1 MNRCWIIG
9 LWCAGA
15 LSAARAADLNEVY
28 QRALAADP
36 TMQQAEYT
44 HLAAREN
51 KTQAILAL
59 LPFNAYLSKT
69 WTGINGPGGE
79 GPQAPSTYI
88 PATGN
93 LSIQTNLFSWSNW
106 IALKDADHTVAQAE
120 AVYLAAEEDLIA
132 RVTQRYFAVLS
143 AQDDLES
150 QESALESAQ
159 RQLDQAEKRYEVG
172 LIAVT
177 DVETAR
183 AQRDTYNASVIAG
196 KRTVL
201 SAEDQL
207 RAITDENYD
216 VLAAPRDDLPLLR
229 PDPASEDS
237 WVTTALSQN
246 PTLVANQLAADIA
259 HDNYLTAIGGHLP
272 TITAGASRAWA
283 LQPNPSLS
291 AFQEVESGGGLQIT
305 DTQDILWQINITVP
319 LFTAGATQSKVRQAK
334 LTWQAAKA
342 GYQAQLRSTEEAA
355 RDAYQGVISQIA
367 QVQALKQAVES
378 NQVAMNSIESGYEVG
393 TKTAVDVLTARQTLV
408 LAQSNYADAKYA
420 YLNNIVA
427 LRLAAG
433 NLDRK
438 TIDELNGWLAAQ
450 QILPPTVTAPVAP
463 PAAK

>member
-9 LWCAGA
+9 LSGALA
-15 LSAARAADLNEVY
+15 LSAAHGADLNEVY

-59 LPFNAYLSKT
+59 LPLNAYLNKT
-69 WTGINGPGGE
+69 WTGINGPGGS
-79 GPQAPSTYI
+79 GPEAPSTYI

-93 LSIQTNLFSWSNW
+93 VQVQVNLFSWSNW
-106 IALKDADHTVAQAE
+106 IALKQADHTVAQAE
-120 AVYLAAEEDLIA
+120 ATYLAAEEDLIS

-143 AQDDLES
+143 AQDDLQA

-159 RQLDQAEKRYEVG
+159 HQLDQAEKRYEVG

-196 KRTVL
+196 KRAVL

-207 RAITDENYD
+207 RAITDEHYD
-216 VLAAPRDDLPLLR
+216 SLAAPRDDLPLLR

-246 PTLVANQLAADIA
+246 PSLVADGLASDIA

-272 TITAGASRAWA
+272 TITAGATRAWA
-283 LQPNPSLS
+283 LQPNPNALS
-291 AFQEVESGGGLQIT
+291 EVIGGGGLQVT
-305 DTQDILWQINITVP
+305 DTEDILWQISISVP
-319 LFTAGATQSKVRQAK
+319 IFSAGATQSKVRQAR
-334 LTWQAAKA
+334 LQWQAAKA
-342 GYQAQLRSTEEAA
+342 GFEAQLRATAESA

-367 QVQALKQAVES
+367 QVEALHQAVQS
-378 NQVAMNSIESGYEVG
+378 NEVAMKSIEAGYEVG

-450 QILPPTVTAPVAP
+450 QTLPSTVTAPVAP
-463 PAAK
+463 PAAQ

>member
-1 MNRCWIIG
+1 
-9 LWCAGA
+9 
-15 LSAARAADLNEVY
+15 
-28 QRALAADP
+28 
-36 TMQQAEYT
+36 MQQAEYT

-69 WTGINGPGGE
+69 WTGINGPGGD

-93 LSIQTNLFSWSNW
+93 LSLQTNLFSWSNW
-106 IALKDADHTVAQAE
+106 IALKEADHTVAQAE
-120 AVYLAAEEDLIA
+120 ATYLAAEEDLIS

-150 QESALESAQ
+150 QQSALESAQ

-283 LQPNPSLS
+283 LQPNPSALS
-291 AFQEVESGGGLQIT
+291 EVLTGGNFQIT

-319 LFTAGATQSKVRQAK
+319 IFTAGATQSKVRQAK

-342 GYQAQLRSTEEAA
+342 GYQAQLRGTEEAA

-438 TIDELNGWLAAQ
+438 TITELNGWLATQ
-450 QILPPTVTAPVAP
+450 QTLPPTVTAPVAP
-463 PAAK
+463 PAAQ

>member
-9 LWCAGA
+9 LSCAGA
-15 LSAARAADLNEVY
+15 LSAAQGADLKEVY
-28 QRALAADP
+28 QRALTADP

-59 LPFNAYLSKT
+59 LPLNTYLNKT
-69 WTGINGPGGE
+69 WTGINGPGGT
-79 GPQAPSTYI
+79 GPEATSTYI

-93 LSIQTNLFSWSNW
+93 VQVQVNLFSWSNW
-106 IALKDADHTVAQAE
+106 VALKQADHTVAQAE
-120 AVYLAAEEDLIA
+120 ATYLAAEEDLIS
-132 RVTQRYFAVLS
+132 RVTLRYFAVLS
-143 AQDDLES
+143 AQDDLQA

-159 RQLDQAEKRYEVG
+159 HQLDQAEKRYEVG

-183 AQRDTYNASVIAG
+183 AQRDTYNSSVIAG

-216 VLAAPRDDLPLLR
+216 SLAAPRDDLPLLR

-246 PTLVANQLAADIA
+246 PSLVADGLASDIA

-283 LQPNPSLS
+283 LQSNPNALS
-291 AFQEVESGGGLQIT
+291 EVIGSGGFQVT
-305 DTQDILWQINITVP
+305 DTEDILWQISVTVP
-319 LFTAGATQSKVRQAK
+319 IFSAGATQSKVRQAR
-334 LTWQAAKA
+334 LQWQAAKA
-342 GYQAQLRSTEEAA
+342 GFEAQLRSTEESA

-367 QVQALKQAVES
+367 QVEALRQAVQS
-378 NQVAMNSIESGYEVG
+378 NQVAMNSIEAGYEVG

-433 NLDRK
+433 NLDRH

-450 QILPPTVTAPVAP
+450 QTLPATVTAPVAP
-463 PAAK
+463 PAAQ

>member
-1 MNRCWIIG
+1 MNRCWIIALG
-9 LWCAGA
+9 CAGA
-15 LSAARAADLNEVY
+15 LTAARAADLSEVY
-28 QRALAADP
+28 QRALTADP

-51 KTQAILAL
+51 KTQAILAM

-79 GPQAPSTYI
+79 GPNAPSTYI

-93 LSIQTNLFSWSNW
+93 VQVQANLFSWSNW
-106 IALKDADHTVAQAE
+106 IALKDADHVVAQAE
-120 AVYLAAEEDLIA
+120 AAYLAAEEDLIS

-150 QESALESAQ
+150 QQSALESAQ

-183 AQRDTYNASVIAG
+183 AQRDTYNAAVIAG

-216 VLAAPRDDLPLLR
+216 ALAAPRDELPLLR

-237 WVTTALSQN
+237 WVATALSQN
-246 PTLVANQLAADIA
+246 PTLVANELAAEIA

-272 TITAGASRAWA
+272 TISAQASRAWA
-283 LQPNPSLS
+283 LQPNPNS
-291 AFQEVESGGGLQIT
+291 AFSDVIGGAGLQIT

-319 LFTAGATQSKVRQAK
+319 IFTAGATQSKVRQAK

-342 GYQAQLRSTEEAA
+342 GYQAQLRATEEAA

-367 QVQALKQAVES
+367 QVQALHQAVQS

-450 QILPPTVTAPVAP
+450 QTLPPTVTAPVAP
-463 PAAK
+463 PAAQ

>member
-1 MNRCWIIG
+1 MNRCLIIG

-15 LSAARAADLNEVY
+15 LTAARAADLNEVY

-36 TMQQAEYT
+36 TMQQAQYT

-59 LPFNAYLSKT
+59 LPLNAYLSKT

-79 GPQAPSTYI
+79 GPEAPGTYI

-93 LSIQTNLFSWSNW
+93 VAVQVNLFSWSNW
-106 IALKDADHTVAQAE
+106 IALKQADHTVAQAE
-120 AVYLAAEEDLIA
+120 ATYLAAEEDLIS

-150 QESALESAQ
+150 QQSALESAQ

-216 VLAAPRDDLPLLR
+216 VLAAPRDELPLLR

-246 PTLVANQLAADIA
+246 PTLVANELAADIA

-272 TITAGASRAWA
+272 TITAGATRAWA

-291 AFQEVESGGGLQIT
+291 PFQEVETGGGLQIT

-319 LFTAGATQSKVRQAK
+319 IFTAGATQSKVRQAK

-342 GYQAQLRSTEEAA
+342 GYQAQLRATEESA

-367 QVQALKQAVES
+367 QVQALHQAVAS

-450 QILPPTVTAPVAP
+450 QTLPPTVTAPVAP
-463 PAAK
+463 PAAQ

>member
-15 LSAARAADLNEVY
+15 LSAARAADLKEVY

-59 LPFNAYLSKT
+59 LPLNANLSKT
-69 WTGINGPGGE
+69 WTGINGPGGD
-79 GPQAPSTYI
+79 GPEAPSTYI

-93 LSIQTNLFSWSNW
+93 LAVQVNLFSWSNW
-106 IALKDADHTVAQAE
+106 IALKQADHTVAQAE
-120 AVYLAAEEDLIA
+120 AAYLAAEEDLIS

-183 AQRDTYNASVIAG
+183 AQRDTYNAAVIAG

-201 SAEDQL
+201 SAEDLL

-229 PDPASEDS
+229 PEPASEDT

-246 PTLVANQLAADIA
+246 PTLVANQLSADIA

-283 LQPNPSLS
+283 LQPNPTIG

-305 DTQDILWQINITVP
+305 DTQDVLWQINITVP
-319 LFTAGATQSKVRQAK
+319 IFSAGATQSKVRQAR

-342 GYQAQLRSTEEAA
+342 GYQAQLRATEESA

-450 QILPPTVTAPVAP
+450 QPLPPTVTAPVAP
-463 PAAK
+463 PAAQ